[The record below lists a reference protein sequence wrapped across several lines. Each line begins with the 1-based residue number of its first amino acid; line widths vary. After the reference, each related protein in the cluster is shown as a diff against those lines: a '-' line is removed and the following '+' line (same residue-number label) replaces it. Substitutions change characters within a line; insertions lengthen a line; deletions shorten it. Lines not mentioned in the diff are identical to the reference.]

1 MYYKTDYKT
10 PIGNI
15 TLACNDAEAL
25 VGLWIEGQKYFQNTI
40 NGDII
45 EKDELLI
52 FKKAKKWLDRYFAG
66 DRPRISELSLAPAG
80 SDFRQRIWQILC
92 KIPYGSVYTYGEI
105 ADIIAKED
113 GKARMSA
120 QAVGGAIGR
129 NPISI
134 IIPCHRV
141 IGSNGNLTGYAGGIE
156 TKIQLLEFEGVNL
169 KELHNINK
177 RKQKSPA

>member
-105 ADIIAKED
+105 ADIIAKRM
-113 GKARMSA
+113 AR
-120 QAVGGAIGR
+120 QECRHRLWVERLGAIR
-129 NPISI
+129 ISI
-134 IIPCHRV
+134 IFHV
-141 IGSNGNLTGYAGGIE
+141 IGL
-156 TKIQLLEFEGVNL
+156 
-169 KELHNINK
+169 
-177 RKQKSPA
+177 